1 MKNLLSTAKQ
11 ILVEGAQILYDDRRA
26 DIDFDLTDYQSHYQ
40 NLGAII
46 FQIDSYKTLGD
57 ILNDMENDNL
67 SELGYWAGDED
78 LIEEFL
84 KSIEESK

>member
-1 MKNLLSTAKQ
+1 MRNLLSTAKQ
-11 ILVEGAQILYDDRRA
+11 ILVEGAQTIYDDMRA
-26 DIDFDLTDYQSHYQ
+26 DIDFDLTGYQEHYQ

-67 SELGYWAGDED
+67 SEIGYSAED
-78 LIEEFL
+78 VVEEFL
-84 KSIEESK
+84 KAIEESK